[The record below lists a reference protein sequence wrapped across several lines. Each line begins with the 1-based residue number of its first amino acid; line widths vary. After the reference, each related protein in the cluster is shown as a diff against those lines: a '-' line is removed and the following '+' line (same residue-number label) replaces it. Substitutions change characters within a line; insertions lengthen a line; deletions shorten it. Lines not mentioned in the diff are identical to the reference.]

1 MSRKSGRT
9 GDIDHSS
16 ENSEHVQ
23 SGTVT
28 TATLPGHRR
37 MPRTANAPSRRGGL
51 SKGGDAVGAAV
62 MEGSFSASPE
72 GSPASTEVLSSDA
85 TSPAAALIGTEGIAS
100 AAAAALSVPGA
111 QNVLAGIKSI
121 FLIEETAKET
131 AATSPKEDD
140 GSSARRRGAHPP
152 AASAMSGGAGGAGD
166 ADLGPF
172 PGDEGAELRLLFLET
187 SVGSVSCWLVL
198 RCDAQRA
205 GETA

>member
-1 MSRKSGRT
+1 MALEVLTEHQWMTGLEAERTHRSYVESGRT

-16 ENSEHVQ
+16 QNSEHVQ

-85 TSPAAALIGTEGIAS
+85 TSPAAALIGTDGIAS

-111 QNVLAGIKSI
+111 QNVLAGIKSVGV
-121 FLIEETAKET
+121 A
-131 AATSPKEDD
+131 
-140 GSSARRRGAHPP
+140 P
-152 AASAMSGGAGGAGD
+152 AGWH
-166 ADLGPF
+166 
-172 PGDEGAELRLLFLET
+172 T
-187 SVGSVSCWLVL
+187 
-198 RCDAQRA
+198 
-205 GETA
+205 